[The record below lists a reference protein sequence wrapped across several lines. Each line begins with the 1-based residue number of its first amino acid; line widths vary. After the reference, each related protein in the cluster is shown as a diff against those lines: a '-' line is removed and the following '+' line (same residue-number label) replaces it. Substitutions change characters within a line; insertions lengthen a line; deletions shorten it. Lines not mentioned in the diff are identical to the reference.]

1 MESTVVKKE
10 SSEVSHAQRDPLLL
24 DRAFKARRMVIAGV
38 SSDRGKWSN
47 IMFRRLLDGPF
58 DGELIAVN
66 PARSEV
72 EGQPC
77 YASLRDVPGEVDYV
91 QLLVAR
97 EHTVDAVRDCVARK
111 VPVVHVLSSGFGE
124 VSGEGPGLQSALV
137 EALAGGASALIGPNS
152 LGLYSAGH
160 GLCFSDGCHFDPG
173 PVTFISQSGALC
185 TDVLAQGQIRGVK
198 FSKVLSV
205 GNCADLDWPDY
216 VRYCRHDPET
226 GIAVFY
232 IESTSNGR
240 ALYEELKRLARNKP
254 VLVLKGGQTPAGAQA
269 VVSHTGRMTG
279 EHDVWQAM
287 MRQAGVIELT
297 GLNDLLVTL
306 QAWSSAELQ
315 PRNRSGDG
323 VMVIGCGGGVSVLIS
338 DALVVAGLSVARLGP
353 GTLSALKQLE
363 PAAKVFGGIDNPIE
377 MPVDR
382 LFTDPA
388 KLARLIE
395 TSAADPEVGMVLLH
409 LNLIAFSDLFGDD
422 NLTHLEAVCAA
433 IRDVA
438 GCVAKPLT
446 VVLRNGDCGQTTGT
460 LYRSALTSLGSQAGL
475 DVFSDLE
482 PALAWLGRVR
492 TFTGC
497 RS

>member
-1 MESTVVKKE
+1 
-10 SSEVSHAQRDPLLL
+10 
-24 DRAFKARRMVIAGV
+24 
-38 SSDRGKWSN
+38 
-47 IMFRRLLDGPF
+47 
-58 DGELIAVN
+58 
-66 PARSEV
+66 
-72 EGQPC
+72 
-77 YASLRDVPGEVDYV
+77 
-91 QLLVAR
+91 
-97 EHTVDAVRDCVARK
+97 
-111 VPVVHVLSSGFGE
+111 
-124 VSGEGPGLQSALV
+124 
-137 EALAGGASALIGPNS
+137 
-152 LGLYSAGH
+152 
-160 GLCFSDGCHFDPG
+160 
-173 PVTFISQSGALC
+173 
-185 TDVLAQGQIRGVK
+185 
-198 FSKVLSV
+198 
-205 GNCADLDWPDY
+205 
-216 VRYCRHDPET
+216 
-226 GIAVFY
+226 
-232 IESTSNGR
+232 
-240 ALYEELKRLARNKP
+240 
-254 VLVLKGGQTPAGAQA
+254 
-269 VVSHTGRMTG
+269 
-279 EHDVWQAM
+279 

-422 NLTHLEAVCAA
+422 NLAHLEAVCAA

>member
-1 MESTVVKKE
+1 MENTVVRKKSSKE
-10 SSEVSHAQRDPLLL
+10 SHLQRDPLLL
-24 DRAFKARRMVIAGV
+24 DRAFKARRMVIVGV

-47 IMFRRLLDGPF
+47 IMFRRLLDGPY

-66 PARSEV
+66 SARNEV

-77 YASLRDVPGEVDYV
+77 YASLRDVPGEIDYV

-111 VPVVHVLSSGFGE
+111 VLVIHVLSSGFGE
-124 VSGEGPGLQSALV
+124 VSGEGPGFQSALV
-137 EALAGGASALIGPNS
+137 EALGGGASALIGPNS

-160 GLCFSDGCHFDPG
+160 GLCFSDGCHFESG

-185 TDVLAQGQIRGVK
+185 TDVLAQGQTRGVK

-232 IESTSNGR
+232 IESVSDGR
-240 ALYEELKRLARNKP
+240 ALFEELKKLARDKP
-254 VLVLKGGQTPAGAQA
+254 VLVLKGGQTPAGARA

-279 EHDVWQAM
+279 EHEVWQAM

-297 GLNDLLVTL
+297 GMTDLLVTL
-306 QAWSSAELQ
+306 QAWRSAELQ
-315 PRNRSGDG
+315 PHNRSGGG
-323 VMVIGCGGGVSVLIS
+323 VMVIGCGGGISVLIS
-338 DALVVAGLSVARLGP
+338 DALVAANLSVAKLGP
-353 GTLSALKQLE
+353 DTLSALKQLE
-363 PAAKVFGGIDNPIE
+363 PAAKVLGGIDNPIE

-382 LFTDPA
+382 LFTDPV
-388 KLARLIE
+388 KLSRLIK
-395 TSAADPEVGMVLLH
+395 TSAADPEVGMVLVH

-422 NLTHLEAVCAA
+422 NLAHLEVICTA

-438 GCVAKPLT
+438 GCIAKPLT
-446 VVLRNGDCGQTTGT
+446 VVLRNGDCGQTTET
-460 LYRSALTSLGSQAGL
+460 LYHSAVTSLGSQRGL
-475 DVFSDLE
+475 DVFRDLE
-482 PALAWLGRVR
+482 SALAWLGRVR
-492 TFTGC
+492 TFTSC

>member
-1 MESTVVKKE
+1 
-10 SSEVSHAQRDPLLL
+10 
-24 DRAFKARRMVIAGV
+24 MVIAGV

-363 PAAKVFGGIDNPIE
+363 PAAKVFGGIDNPI
-377 MPVDR
+377 
-382 LFTDPA
+382 
-388 KLARLIE
+388 
-395 TSAADPEVGMVLLH
+395 
-409 LNLIAFSDLFGDD
+409 
-422 NLTHLEAVCAA
+422 
-433 IRDVA
+433 
-438 GCVAKPLT
+438 
-446 VVLRNGDCGQTTGT
+446 
-460 LYRSALTSLGSQAGL
+460 
-475 DVFSDLE
+475 
-482 PALAWLGRVR
+482 
-492 TFTGC
+492 
-497 RS
+497 